1 VIHHTHTC
9 NADDAEISETGFSPK
24 IVKCVM
30 HLIIG
35 IAAGFIAIGGVAIY
49 LALA

>member
-1 VIHHTHTC
+1 VIHQTHTC
-9 NADDAEISETGFSPK
+9 NADDAEISSTGFSPK
-24 IVKCVM
+24 IVMCVM

-35 IAAGFIAIGGVAIY
+35 VAAGFIAIGGVAAY